1 MFEAGADGLS
11 TLAVSAQL
19 VRHQRGTEQ
28 LDTRMPAGYCSAAVF
43 PLG

>member
-19 VRHQRGTEQ
+19 VRHRRGTAQ
-28 LDTRMPAGYCSAAVF
+28 LDTRMPAGYYSATVF
-43 PLG
+43 PSG